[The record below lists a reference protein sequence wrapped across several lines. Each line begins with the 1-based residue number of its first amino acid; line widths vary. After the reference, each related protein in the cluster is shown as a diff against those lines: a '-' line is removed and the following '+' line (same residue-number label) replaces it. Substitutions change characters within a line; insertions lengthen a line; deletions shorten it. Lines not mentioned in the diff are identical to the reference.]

1 MSAPERLPSPSCVL
15 VTGGLGFIGSFV
27 VDAARRR
34 FGPETRIVILDA
46 FGTAASVMD
55 RVETMADPRVRL
67 ECVDLCDEPEVERVI
82 RTYAP
87 ELVLHLAAE
96 SHVDRSFANSLTF
109 TRSNALGTHVLLEA
123 CRRHRETKGAHS
135 VAPFRFVH
143 MSTDEVYGS
152 GEKVGQEGHSPQ
164 TSILMPTNP
173 YAASKAAAEMQC
185 MAYVHSFLMDIVII
199 RCNNVYGPRQYLEKV
214 VPRFVLQA
222 MAGEAITLHGDG
234 KQKRSFLYAGD
245 AAEAVLTVAERAR
258 PGEIINVGATDEMTI
273 RDLAA
278 RIQSSVARVG
288 EAWDLCLPRAAKGFV
303 MERDRRFNDF
313 CYPVNIDR
321 ARELGWEPR
330 TSLDQGLETTI
341 LWYHSKAA
349 TYFSADEHRMAIKT
363 SGHMDCQSPEGEGQS
378 GGRHR
383 PVGSASFQASAEQY
397 EETERDPERVR
408 RCLHSEG
415 APAAAKRAR
424 VQGSVLRPPLRVLVF
439 GATGWIGGKLMR
451 CSDARCSMVGARSRL
466 DDPRGVWEELV
477 RVLPDRVVLA
487 AGITGRP
494 NIDWCEKNV
503 EETVRVN
510 LEGAVNLGRMC
521 ARLGIHLTNFA
532 TGCIYTSD
540 IFDTPRAESDAPNFF
555 GSVYSRTKIHA
566 EAILRGNKAIA
577 RHCLVLRLRMPLGDD
592 LDHPRNLATK
602 LRHYTKIVES
612 PNSISVLPELLPIAV
627 HMMIRGETGVYN
639 FTNPGFV
646 TPADVRAQDDA
657 RRGIVER
664 AWACADPKT
673 LKASGSIVAER
684 SNCIL
689 DASKLCGYA
698 GTHGLRLSMAQEA
711 LRGLMGGNRT

>member
-1 MSAPERLPSPSCVL
+1 MSAPERLPCPSCVL

-55 RVETMADPRVRL
+55 RVETMADPRVRI
-67 ECVDLCDEPEVERVI
+67 ECVDLCDQPEVERVI

-135 VAPFRFVH
+135 VAPFRIVH

-185 MAYVHSFLMDIVII
+185 MAYVHSFLMDIVVI

-258 PGEIINVGATDEMTI
+258 PGEIINVGATEEMTI

-288 EAWDLCLPRAAKGFV
+288 EAWDLSLPRAAKGFV

-341 LWYHSKAA
+341 LWYHSKTA
-349 TYFSADEHRMAIKT
+349 TYFSADEYHMAIKT
-363 SGHMDCQSPEGEGQS
+363 SGHMEAGPLEDEP
-378 GGRHR
+378 
-383 PVGSASFQASAEQY
+383 
-397 EETERDPERVR
+397 
-408 RCLHSEG
+408 
-415 APAAAKRAR
+415 PAAAKRAR
-424 VQGSVLRPPLRVLVF
+424 VAAPFASLGGEPAPFASLGGEPGTVTRPGGDFRHPLRVLVF

-494 NIDWCEKNV
+494 NIDWCENNV

-657 RRGIVER
+657 RRRIVER
-664 AWACADPKT
+664 AWVCADPKT

-698 GTHGLRLSMAQEA
+698 GTHRLRLSMAQEA